1 MEKSKILSMLGL
13 ARRAGKLSMGHD
25 VAAES
30 IRSGKAELLLL
41 CCDLSE
47 RAVRD
52 MQFIAGKYDPK
63 LTVFGFADISTA
75 EIYSSC
81 GYRAGIITVNDE
93 NFARKIISLTGK

>member
-1 MEKSKILSMLGL
+1 
-13 ARRAGKLSMGHD
+13 
-25 VAAES
+25 
-30 IRSGKAELLLL
+30 
-41 CCDLSE
+41 
-47 RAVRD
+47 

-63 LTVFGFADISTA
+63 LTGFGLADISTA